1 MQTSDGLVPRRL
13 LPVAVQRCA
22 ESPVVLLEGPRT
34 VGKSTLLRELAAQLS
49 GRILDLDDLATRA
62 AAVRDPALLL
72 DGPGPVLIDE
82 YQHVPEVLD
91 AIKTRL
97 NRSSEP
103 GQFVLTGSAR
113 HESLPRA
120 AQSLTGRLQRLPIL
134 PLSQAELAGSR
145 ADLLAR
151 LLDAPE
157 AAIAAPESTTRR
169 DDYID
174 RVVQGGFPLALTAA
188 TPASRGRWMS
198 NFVRLTLERDVQE
211 LSRIRQA
218 RALPALL
225 QRIAGQTSQVLNN
238 NHLAEGLGLDEK
250 TARDYI
256 RLLEAV
262 FLVRTIPVWD
272 RTITKR
278 TTARPKIQLL
288 DSGIAARLL
297 RLTASKL
304 SLKDPVSL
312 TQFGHLLE
320 GFVVSEL
327 LTQATWTETITDAGH
342 WRTRDGD
349 EVDLVLEADDGRV
362 LAFEVKSAGRVSG
375 ADLRALA
382 KLRDLV
388 GSAFVAGVACYTG
401 TRSYTYDDRLH
412 VLPVDR
418 LWA

>member
-1 MQTSDGLVPRRL
+1 M
-13 LPVAVQRCA
+13 
-22 ESPVVLLEGPRT
+22 GP
-34 VGKSTLLRELAAQLS
+34 
-49 GRILDLDDLATRA
+49 
-62 AAVRDPALLL
+62 
-72 DGPGPVLIDE
+72 
-82 YQHVPEVLD
+82 H
-91 AIKTRL
+91 
-97 NRSSEP
+97 
-103 GQFVLTGSAR
+103 
-113 HESLPRA
+113 
-120 AQSLTGRLQRLPIL
+120 
-134 PLSQAELAGSR
+134 
-145 ADLLAR
+145 
-151 LLDAPE
+151 
-157 AAIAAPESTTRR
+157 
-169 DDYID
+169 
-174 RVVQGGFPLALTAA
+174 
-188 TPASRGRWMS
+188 
-198 NFVRLTLERDVQE
+198 
-211 LSRIRQA
+211 
-218 RALPALL
+218 
-225 QRIAGQTSQVLNN
+225 
-238 NHLAEGLGLDEK
+238 
-250 TARDYI
+250 
-256 RLLEAV
+256 
-262 FLVRTIPVWD
+262 
-272 RTITKR
+272 ITKR

-312 TQFGHLLE
+312 TQFGHLLA